1 MGLRMNSV
9 VPVDT
14 HVIKLTAENY
24 LSTLKTKKTIGKE
37 LYRKIGENNDTLLSW
52 TFRIVSKKDLIFGW
66 IKVIG
71 KTSFLQLWLRRKG
84 SVANIDN
91 LQRQKNLLGAIWFS
105 TFGEY
110 AGWAHSVL
118 FSSKLH
124 SFTRTRNKL
133 FAEKS
138 VKVWSYMHIYN
149 HSWHHTASSCAN
161 NCYLCKAVIH

>member
-37 LYRKIGENNDTLLSW
+37 LYRKIG
-52 TFRIVSKKDLIFGW
+52 
-66 IKVIG
+66 
-71 KTSFLQLWLRRKG
+71 
-84 SVANIDN
+84 
-91 LQRQKNLLGAIWFS
+91 AIWFS

-138 VKVWSYMHIYN
+138 VKKPKTQCPLMIFIVAHKFK
-149 HSWHHTASSCAN
+149 AN
-161 NCYLCKAVIH
+161 SAGLTSLHPFQHK